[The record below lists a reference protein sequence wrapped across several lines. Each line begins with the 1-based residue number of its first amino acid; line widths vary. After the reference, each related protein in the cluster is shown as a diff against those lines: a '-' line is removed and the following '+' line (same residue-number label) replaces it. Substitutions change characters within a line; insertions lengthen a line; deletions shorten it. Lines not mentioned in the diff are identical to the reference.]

1 MFLHFMQG
9 GAYVE
14 SAPNRAPKKRRTAKS
29 AAAGIPGNRTRAA
42 RVCASPAVAP
52 LSSASPSAAYVEQ
65 AAGGAVTAAVPL
77 AEAAVPLAVV
87 NREGRR
93 APPEPLAVMKA
104 A

>member
-1 MFLHFMQG
+1 
-9 GAYVE
+9 
-14 SAPNRAPKKRRTAKS
+14 
-29 AAAGIPGNRTRAA
+29 
-42 RVCASPAVAP
+42 
-52 LSSASPSAAYVEQ
+52 LSSTSPSAAYVEQ
-65 AAGGAVTAAVPL
+65 AAGGAVTAAVPLAEAAVPL